1 MNKNKEV
8 ELDDLG
14 SLSHLS
20 LQLDSCLGLGE
31 ERGGEARVLKTAE
44 ILAGSSLVSSS
55 CSVPCPPLEPEA
67 FVQLPPPWKFM
78 HAGESMRVGS
88 GQGHEEART
97 GASHSQISPHFL
109 LEIILLGKE
118 AIWKD
123 EHRAEANSP
132 SREVVFQLLTRITW
146 PSLRLIIIL

>member
-1 MNKNKEV
+1 M
-8 ELDDLG
+8 
-14 SLSHLS
+14 
-20 LQLDSCLGLGE
+20 
-31 ERGGEARVLKTAE
+31 KTAE
-44 ILAGSSLVSSS
+44 ILAGFSLVSSH

-78 HAGESMRVGS
+78 HAGQSMRVGW
-88 GQGHEEART
+88 GQVRVTRRPGQKP
-97 GASHSQISPHFL
+97 HSQISPHFL

-123 EHRAEANSP
+123 EHRAKANSP
-132 SREVVFQLLTRITW
+132 SREVFFQLLTRITL